1 MDFSLFQ
8 GSSLSLPHQPDC
20 HNQNANFDSSF
31 NQNLPVT
38 RNFFNTENEQIYRS
52 LKDIANTP
60 VVRLLRLC
68 DACVSVCYGCS
79 HNFKLNSITP
89 NPPFDSVV
97 VVKMKR
103 EFRENGLK
111 QFSPPCNTY
120 FLCYIITGFTR
131 RSNALQVD
139 FLIST

>member
-60 VVRLLRLC
+60 VVRLFRLSMP
-68 DACVSVCYGCS
+68 V
-79 HNFKLNSITP
+79 
-89 NPPFDSVV
+89 
-97 VVKMKR
+97 
-103 EFRENGLK
+103 
-111 QFSPPCNTY
+111 
-120 FLCYIITGFTR
+120 FLFAMGALTI
-131 RSNALQVD
+131 SN
-139 FLIST
+139 